1 MPRGGKDEKTKTD
14 VVAPPVETADD
25 SDTFGKALSR
35 AGFKPARVGRK
46 FVPQGKRR
54 ETLKKR
60 PSGDADK

>member
-1 MPRGGKDEKTKTD
+1 MPSGGKDEKTKTHD
-14 VVAPPVETADD
+14 VTPPGETPDD

-46 FVPQGKRR
+46 LVPQGKRR

-60 PSGDADK
+60 PFGNADK